1 MKMKKHLTLVV
12 SSFFIIGLLAFMP
25 KKTVQEPWP
34 VPDAYKNKVNPLKGN
49 AESVATGKTLYN
61 QHCKSCHGTKGK
73 GDGPKASQLDTDCGD
88 FTKAS
93 FQSQTDGSLFYKTY
107 QGRKDMPSY
116 KTKIPD
122 ANDIWAVVN
131 FMRTLK

>member
-1 MKMKKHLTLVV
+1 MKMKKNVTVLLFSLFT
-12 SSFFIIGLLAFMP
+12 IGLLAFVP
-25 KKTVQEPWP
+25 KENLQEPWP
-34 VPDAYKNKVNPLKGN
+34 VPDNYKNKVNPLKGN
-49 AESVATGKTLYN
+49 AESLTTGKTLYN

-73 GDGPKASQLDTDCGD
+73 GDGPKAAQLDTESGD

-93 FQSQTDGSLFYKTY
+93 FQSQTDGALFYKTY

-122 ANDIWAVVN
+122 ANDIWAIVN
-131 FMRTLK
+131 YMRTFK

>member
-1 MKMKKHLTLVV
+1 MKMKKNVTVLLFSLFT
-12 SSFFIIGLLAFMP
+12 IGLLAFVP
-25 KKTVQEPWP
+25 KENLQEPWP
-34 VPDAYKNKVNPLKGN
+34 VPDNYKNKVNPLKGN
-49 AESVATGKTLYN
+49 AESLTTGKTLYN

-73 GDGPKASQLDTDCGD
+73 GDGPKAAQLYTESGD

-93 FQSQTDGSLFYKTY
+93 FQSQTDGALFYKTY

-122 ANDIWAVVN
+122 ANDIWAIVN
-131 FMRTLK
+131 YMRTFK

>member
-1 MKMKKHLTLVV
+1 MKKNLTLLISCLFV
-12 SSFFIIGLLAFMP
+12 IGLLAFIP
-25 KKTVQEPWP
+25 RKTYQEPWP

-49 AESVATGKTLYN
+49 AESVNTGKTLYN

-73 GDGPKASQLDTDCGD
+73 GDGPKASQLDTECGD
-88 FTKAS
+88 FTKAA
-93 FQSQTDGSLFYKTY
+93 FHSQTDGSLFYKIY

-131 FMRTLK
+131 YVRTLK

>member
-1 MKMKKHLTLVV
+1 MKMKKNVTVLLFSLFTV
-12 SSFFIIGLLAFMP
+12 GLLAFVP
-25 KKTVQEPWP
+25 KDSSQEPWP
-34 VPDAYKNKVNPLKGN
+34 VPDNYKNKVNPLKGN
-49 AESVATGKTLYN
+49 AESLTTGKTLYN

-73 GDGPKASQLDTDCGD
+73 GDGPKAAQLDTESGD

-93 FQSQTDGSLFYKTY
+93 FQSQTDGALFYKTY

-122 ANDIWAVVN
+122 ANDIWAIIN
-131 FMRTLK
+131 YMRTFK